1 MVTFIATAYNE
12 TLEANTFINS
22 LLLQTDPNWK
32 CIVFADG
39 QNKYIEE
46 MLNKINDPR
55 FSYYFSEKVK
65 GCWGNANRK
74 YALDWIV
81 TTDFVV
87 PGASIQD
94 YYLPIVVQE
103 INKHKN
109 SYDFIYFDCIHHNTD
124 YEVLNTELKKGK
136 IDWGSFALRTS
147 VAKKTDI
154 TNFCDPYTDGM
165 FVERCIKKH
174 PHLKLIKIK
183 KNLLIHN

>member
-1 MVTFIATAYNE
+1 MVTFIATAYDE

-46 MLNKINDPR
+46 MLNNINDPR
-55 FSYYFSEKVK
+55 FSYYSSEKVK

-74 YALDWIV
+74 HALDWMV

-103 INKHKN
+103 INKYKYT
-109 SYDFIYFDCIHHNTD
+109 YDFIYFNCIHHSKD
-124 YEVLNTELKKGK
+124 YEVLDTKLKAGEV
-136 IDWGSFALRTS
+136 DWGSFALRTS
-147 VAKKTDI
+147 IAKETDI
-154 TNFCDPYTDGM
+154 TDFCNPLTDGM
-165 FVERCIKKH
+165 FVERCLNKH
-174 PHLKLIKIK
+174 PDLKHFKIEK
-183 KNLLIHN
+183 YLFVHN